1 MNRACTASCNAIR
14 KGISLW
20 FWFKVPKDVNSNRNS
35 ALCVTLVRLLYVLI
49 VTGLITFWVVYNKN
63 YYETSLAPESQTV
76 MDQYGYFET
85 NFTRENFDPEAN
97 VTSDQLVAYNRFWV
111 PNDYIRQGSDENEF
125 SIFTNFG
132 ITNVSKGVCPEDPQ
146 FDVVVCNPK
155 NYSQTC
161 KLNKQSA
168 NGIQTGNCVQTALPL
183 KHISPERRYV
193 CEVKAWCPVAIWPPL
208 QQYQGAILSQTKDT
222 VLSIQNF
229 IEFPEFGIKLS
240 TTDRPKLDCLYHPMD
255 NKHCPYF
262 KLEDV
267 IRYAHDNTKSYEEIA
282 TMSGAIIEIR
292 IEWNCSF
299 GLFSSISS
307 CNPGFSF

>member
-161 KLNKQSA
+161 NSISNQLMVFKREIAFKQPFHLSTLVLSVDMFAKLRRGVQWPFGRPFNNTKERYFLKQK
-168 NGIQTGNCVQTALPL
+168 ILYYL
-183 KHISPERRYV
+183 FK
-193 CEVKAWCPVAIWPPL
+193 
-208 QQYQGAILSQTKDT
+208 ILSNF
-222 VLSIQNF
+222 LSLASN
-229 IEFPEFGIKLS
+229 
-240 TTDRPKLDCLYHPMD
+240 
-255 NKHCPYF
+255 
-262 KLEDV
+262 
-267 IRYAHDNTKSYEEIA
+267 
-282 TMSGAIIEIR
+282 
-292 IEWNCSF
+292 
-299 GLFSSISS
+299 
-307 CNPGFSF
+307 